1 MKKSILSLAVVSA
14 IPMLLSTQ
22 VFAAED
28 GAQSIE
34 KIQVT
39 GSRIKR
45 SDMENA
51 SPVTLIGADD
61 IKAMGATSIDSVLQ
75 K

>member
-1 MKKSILSLAVVSA
+1 M
-14 IPMLLSTQ
+14 
-22 VFAAED
+22 
-28 GAQSIE
+28 
-34 KIQVT
+34 

-61 IKAMGATSIDSVLQ
+61 IKAMWQLASIAYY
-75 K
+75 KK